1 MCGKVVCTK
10 LRVKGVY
17 DKVVYER
24 VCVCVKE
31 GVWQRADEAEE
42 EEEEAAA
49 AAAEEKAGCKIIK
62 KNSTESCGAK

>member
-1 MCGKVVCTK
+1 MEKLFVQSCVSRECTTK
-10 LRVKGVY
+10 LCMK
-17 DKVVYER
+17 E
-24 VCVCVKE
+24 CVCVKE
-31 GVWQRADEAEE
+31 GVWQRADEAE